1 MRNQAK
7 KQINPWKWGFMGL
20 IILIVLGLLTTIFL
34 IKSNPKK
41 PVTTGVSS
49 TQNTPVAA
57 TFNKKQINALSDYY
71 LNKQQAGETNQYHF
85 KIEDQAIVYGTVTVL
100 GSPVNYS
107 LFLTPNVESNGN
119 VTLKATKL
127 SVGKLRLPIS
137 VVMALV
143 QKSYKLPDWVTMNP
157 AKNEIYL
164 DINHINN
171 DGINYRAKK
180 MDMSGSGKFVFEMI
194 LPNQNS

>member
-1 MRNQAK
+1 MRNQTK

-20 IILIVLGLLTTIFL
+20 IILILLGLLTTIFL
-34 IKSNPKK
+34 IHSNPKK

-143 QKSYKLPDWVTMNP
+143 QKNYKLPDWVTMNP

-180 MDMSGSGKFVFEMI
+180 IDMSGSGKFVFEMI

>member
-1 MRNQAK
+1 MRNQTK

-20 IILIVLGLLTTIFL
+20 IILILLGLLTTIFL
-34 IKSNPKK
+34 IHSNPKK

-49 TQNTPVAA
+49 TQTTPVAA

-85 KIEDQAIVYGTVTVL
+85 KIEDQAIVYGTVIVL

-180 MDMSGSGKFVFEMI
+180 IDMSGSGKFVFEMI